1 MPTLIDENT
10 PAAPT
15 MSYGAHKRV
24 VELLISDY
32 SRRGFID
39 GCSLRFPGVVARPSQ
54 PEGLL
59 SAFMS
64 EAIRELAAG
73 RPFEFPV
80 AEEGTAWWMSRD
92 CVVKNLLQAGRL
104 DAHILQPQRAW
115 LLPVLHASMLQIV
128 EAVAE
133 VYGQAVR
140 RNASFAPNAQIQS
153 QFASCPPLR
162 CPSSIEAGFQH
173 DGTLREL
180 VQRALA

>member
-1 MPTLIDENT
+1 
-10 PAAPT
+10 
-15 MSYGAHKRV
+15 MSYGAHKRI

-39 GCSLRFPGVVARPSQ
+39 GCSLRLPGVVARPSQ
-54 PEGLL
+54 PSGLL

-64 EAIRELAAG
+64 DALRELAAG

-80 AEEGTAWWMSRD
+80 AGNGDRLVDVARVRGEKPS
-92 CVVKNLLQAGRL
+92 AGR
-104 DAHILQPQRAW
+104 AFGRTCPAIATSVASA
-115 LLPVLHASMLQIV
+115 VLHASMLQIV
-128 EAVAE
+128 EAVAD

-140 RNASFAPNAQIQS
+140 RNASFAPNAQIQA